1 MILGDVI
8 ENMCLSSYVDITLV
22 DDSNDNVLSFK
33 HSLMD
38 IEDEFYTNYDVKFTT
53 LMNNSITFYIEKML
67 DK

>member
-8 ENMCLSSYVDITLV
+8 ENMCLSNYVDITLV
-22 DDSNDNVLSFK
+22 DDSNDNTLSFK

-38 IEDEFYTNYDVKFTT
+38 IEDEFYTNYEVKFTT

>member
-22 DDSNDNVLSFK
+22 DDSNDNILSFK